1 MKYAVSE
8 SRSAGGARTVHFIF
22 SERETTILLEI
33 VGDLKPD
40 QVFEALEVGD
50 VTKEDVA
57 KFLHSLFQAL
67 NECL

>member
-1 MKYAVSE
+1 MKFAISE
-8 SRSAGGARTVHFIF
+8 RRGDRVKTIHFIF
-22 SERETTILLEI
+22 SEREARVLLEA

-40 QVFEALEVGD
+40 RVHAGIDEEG

-67 NECL
+67 TECL